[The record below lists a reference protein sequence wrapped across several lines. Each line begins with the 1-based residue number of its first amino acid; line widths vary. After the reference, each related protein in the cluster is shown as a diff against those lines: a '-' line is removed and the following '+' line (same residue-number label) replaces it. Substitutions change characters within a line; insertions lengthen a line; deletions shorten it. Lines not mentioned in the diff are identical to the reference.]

1 MDIKRFAINDTEFVI
16 VTFWPRNAKYG
27 TCYFDWLRI
36 SYGYR
41 EGRKVFAHQTPVSE
55 LTEGERVT
63 GRLLPS
69 HDEVMVETESVA
81 VTGECD
87 VAEVE

>member
-1 MDIKRFAINDTEFVI
+1 M
-16 VTFWPRNAKYG
+16 
-27 TCYFDWLRI
+27 
-36 SYGYR
+36 
-41 EGRKVFAHQTPVSE
+41 KVVAHQTPVSE

-63 GRLLPS
+63 GRLLSS

-81 VTGECD
+81 VTGECN